1 MTCGC
6 NPIPPKG
13 QGGLHAPL
21 AFAGMVAGTGTVVV
35 TEVAL
40 MAAAGAAGVVVVQS
54 SSWLH
59 VVSSMLAVA
68 AGASV
73 ADGAAAAAGASSAS
87 AAGCSV
93 TAGVA
98 VPSVV
103 SAGSTLRG
111 AMLSNMYLSLLS
123 ELNMTLWG
131 NPIPPKGQG
140 GLHAPYAFVGVAG
153 TGVVLSAAGAAAAV
167 AVVAAVV
174 SGRSP
179 EGAADLVLSAGS
191 RVLLIKLHCKG
202 CCVEQNCSK
211 Y

>member
-1 MTCGC
+1 
-6 NPIPPKG
+6 
-13 QGGLHAPL
+13 
-21 AFAGMVAGTGTVVV
+21 
-35 TEVAL
+35 
-40 MAAAGAAGVVVVQS
+40 MAAAGAAGVVVHSGVVIQS

-153 TGVVLSAAGAAAAV
+153 TGVVLSAAGAVAAV

-191 RVLLIKLHCKG
+191 RVLLKKLHCKG